1 MRRRIT
7 TKVLVHWRNRSL
19 IHIATALVTRTRGLR
34 LRCHRQH
41 RMLWQNTMEK
51 VRRNLLYGRTTRSS
65 LSCSSVVIVV
75 FVVSYNYLR
84 HVRFS
89 PESCYRCLAQDITC
103 HFMCCK
109 RSIMQCTTLFIFE
122 CVEFARSIRYAKLRE
137 M

>member
-1 MRRRIT
+1 MMR
-7 TKVLVHWRNRSL
+7 TKVAVHRRNHAL
-19 IHIATALVTRTRGLR
+19 IHIATARVTRTGALR
-34 LRCHRQH
+34 FRRHSQHLLLREDTTETVQH
-41 RMLWQNTMEK
+41 NFLH
-51 VRRNLLYGRTTRSS
+51 GRTTRSS

-89 PESCYRCLAQDITC
+89 PESCYRCLAQVITC

>member
-1 MRRRIT
+1 METMRHY
-7 TKVLVHWRNRSL
+7 L
-19 IHIATALVTRTRGLR
+19 LR
-34 LRCHRQH
+34 
-41 RMLWQNTMEK
+41 
-51 VRRNLLYGRTTRSS
+51 GRTTRSNI
-65 LSCSSVVIVV
+65 SCLADVALV

-89 PESCYRCLAQDITC
+89 PESCYRCLAQVITC